1 MQQNED
7 LRAAAEWATEKRRRA
22 GGLRSPES
30 YQAKVL
36 RDLRDDPERIR
47 LLLADRD
54 RIASQP
60 RKVSLPLSLPEWE
73 GSADGPQNDDETLNS
88 WPEVREHL
96 PIFEWL
102 EKRRPDVLEKIHRYA
117 RLNGMHEVND
127 LGDEIRAD
135 LARAPGCVQMAHFGR
150 DAMMLQSMVD
160 EFRRRYI
167 FGALRLTEPQAQ
179 RR

>member
-60 RKVSLPLSLPEWE
+60 QKVSLPLSLPEWE
-73 GSADGPQNDDETLNS
+73 GATDGPQNDDERQRS
-88 WPEVREHL
+88 WPEHREHL
-96 PIFEWL
+96 PIFDWL
-102 EKRRPDVLEKIHRYA
+102 EKRRPDVLEKIHRHA
-117 RLNGMHEVND
+117 KLFGMHELTELGEKIRTD
-127 LGDEIRAD
+127 LK
-135 LARAPGCVQMAHFGR
+135 RAPAWAPMDRFGR
-150 DAMMLQSMVD
+150 DALALQPMVD
-160 EFRRRYI
+160 EFRRRYV
-167 FGALRLTEPQAQ
+167 FEALRLVQSQ
-179 RR
+179 RG